1 MEMQPRAFSTIIVV
15 VLLYIFSS
23 KLWEYRIINLSCF
36 RCTHE
41 KVFLLTAY
49 RCVMQKSRVVCIS
62 SGWVVGMHGKMCT
75 GNIRHAWLLI
85 LRCYVTL
92 KTIAFVHELQLYF
105 FYFIL
110 YAFVAWVLVG
120 NRNVL
125 GISMNDSVWEFVL
138 ETKCQNALENIYKD

>member
-105 FYFIL
+105 LYFIL
-110 YAFVAWVLVG
+110 YAFVACGVVVLVWLVIEMLG
-120 NRNVL
+120 N
-125 GISMNDSVWEFVL
+125 ISMNDSVRRIGFEKVL
-138 ETKCQNALENIYKD
+138 ITM